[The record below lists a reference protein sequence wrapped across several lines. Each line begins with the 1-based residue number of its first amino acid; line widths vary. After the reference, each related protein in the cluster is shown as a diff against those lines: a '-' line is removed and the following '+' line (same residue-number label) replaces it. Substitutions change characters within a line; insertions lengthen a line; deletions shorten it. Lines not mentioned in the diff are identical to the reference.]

1 MAYQSKHRLGSVKPP
16 AARSRAGSGLETCL
30 SQARKKRN
38 LENETFPESMTV
50 LSSLGLFCFFFLSV
64 FMLKQKGRIR
74 FVATEL
80 IEAPSSLVKSV
91 TCPLP
96 DSLT

>member
-30 SQARKKRN
+30 SQARKKEKSRKRD
-38 LENETFPESMTV
+38 
-50 LSSLGLFCFFFLSV
+50 LSRVDDSAQLPRPLLFFFLSV

-80 IEAPSSLVKSV
+80 IEAPSSIVKSV

>member
-38 LENETFPESMTV
+38 LENETFPRVDDSAQ
-50 LSSLGLFCFFFLSV
+50 LPRPLLFFFLSV

-80 IEAPSSLVKSV
+80 IEAPSSIVKSV

>member
-50 LSSLGLFCFFFLSV
+50 LSSLGLFCFFSICIYV
-64 FMLKQKGRIR
+64 
-74 FVATEL
+74 
-80 IEAPSSLVKSV
+80 EAKRK
-91 TCPLP
+91 
-96 DSLT
+96 D